1 MYQREEILAR
11 AVEIA
16 KLKLKEYPII
26 LFCKDDT
33 ECINV
38 KGSFEKAKIF
48 GEGSDTAELL
58 DIINGSKN
66 VSNGQ
71 VILTT
76 QKACVGIDFI
86 FKVVRAF
93 VILTEDAGYMEE
105 LL

>member
-1 MYQREEILAR
+1 M
-11 AVEIA
+11 EIA
-16 KLKLKEYPII
+16 KLRSNEYPII
-26 LFCKDDT
+26 LFCKDDA

-38 KGSFEKAKIF
+38 KESFEKARIF

-71 VILTT
+71 VIVTT
-76 QKACVGIDFI
+76 QKACIGIDFI
-86 FKVVRAF
+86 FKVHRAF
-93 VILTEDAGYMEE
+93 VILTEDASYLEE